1 MCKLNKAK
9 EKKILDSAAVLQGEN
24 WHKEKEFNNNN
35 KKKSAVMN
43 CFFHSVKRGNKEFW
57 AALLVHLETY
67 EDLNLACSKQ
77 MLIDC
82 MGEWVW
88 KAVNL

>member
-35 KKKSAVMN
+35 KKKKCRN
-43 CFFHSVKRGNKEFW
+43 E
-57 AALLVHLETY
+57 LLFSFCE
-67 EDLNLACSKQ
+67 ERQ
-77 MLIDC
+77 
-82 MGEWVW
+82 
-88 KAVNL
+88 

>member
-1 MCKLNKAK
+1 
-9 EKKILDSAAVLQGEN
+9 
-24 WHKEKEFNNNN
+24 
-35 KKKSAVMN
+35 MN

>member
-1 MCKLNKAK
+1 MCKLNKTK
-9 EKKILDSAAVLQGEN
+9 EKKIILDSAAVLQGEN
-24 WHKEKEFNNNN
+24 WHKEKELN

-67 EDLNLACSKQ
+67 ED
-77 MLIDC
+77 
-82 MGEWVW
+82 
-88 KAVNL
+88 